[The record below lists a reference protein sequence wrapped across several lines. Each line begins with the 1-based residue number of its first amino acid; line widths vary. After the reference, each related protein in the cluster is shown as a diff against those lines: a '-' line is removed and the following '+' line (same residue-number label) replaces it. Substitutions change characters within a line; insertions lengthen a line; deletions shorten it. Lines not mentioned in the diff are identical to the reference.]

1 MSDKSDDLS
10 RDMDQLAVLRDHNR
24 SHQYPN
30 LKYTPDS
37 ADDLFAPD
45 WVREILYRY
54 RIVRTA
60 SYDGKHDTINL
71 KLGHF
76 LAAVDEAYRAGYSD
90 RMEEEAL

>member
-1 MSDKSDDLS
+1 MTSKSDDLND
-10 RDMDQLAVLRDHNR
+10 DMDQLAALRDHNR

-30 LKYTPDS
+30 LKYTPGS

-54 RIVRTA
+54 RIVRNA
-60 SYDGKHDTINL
+60 SYDGKHDTIAL
-71 KLGHF
+71 KLDHF

-90 RMEEEAL
+90 RREEEG